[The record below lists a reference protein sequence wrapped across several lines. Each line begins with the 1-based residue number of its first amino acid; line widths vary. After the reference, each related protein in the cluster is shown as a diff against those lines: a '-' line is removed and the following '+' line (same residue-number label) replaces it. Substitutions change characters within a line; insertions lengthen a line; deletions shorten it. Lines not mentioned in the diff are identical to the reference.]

1 MCVERKKERK
11 KARDLKMG
19 VTFTLRAQHARR
31 EKTQKRCDKKK
42 TEKKK
47 ERGLKLCCEN
57 SAQHTHDTT
66 RERERERESIGRKQ
80 S

>member
-1 MCVERKKERK
+1 MFVCVERKKERK

-42 TEKKK
+42 QKKK
-47 ERGLKLCCEN
+47 R
-57 SAQHTHDTT
+57 T
-66 RERERERESIGRKQ
+66 RIETLL
-80 S
+80 